1 MADAR
6 TNRNIE
12 DLRASL
18 SDKLEELH
26 RRASTVT
33 KVLTP
38 STYWNDPVVRF
49 GLGVAIGL
57 VVGSRGRA
65 PSASHEGLV
74 HAIVR
79 AGLTAAT
86 SALITRALAS
96 ADALAAGDAA
106 PEADA
111 GAADAPTPG

>member
-1 MADAR
+1 MADSQ

-18 SDKLEELH
+18 ADKLEELQ
-26 RRASTVT
+26 RRANTVT

-38 STYWNDPVVRF
+38 STYWNDPMVRF
-49 GLGVAIGL
+49 GIGVALGL
-57 VVGSRGRA
+57 LVGSRGRA
-65 PSASHEGLV
+65 SSTSHEGLA

-86 SALITRALAS
+86 TALITRALAN
-96 ADALAAGDAA
+96 AEVAT
-106 PEADA
+106 P
-111 GAADAPTPG
+111 AADAALEGSTDEPTAP

>member
-1 MADAR
+1 MADPR

-18 SDKLEELH
+18 ADKLEELH

-33 KVLTP
+33 RVLSP

-49 GLGVAIGL
+49 GIGVAIGL
-57 VVGSRGRA
+57 IVGSRGRA
-65 PSASHEGLV
+65 NAATHEGLA

-86 SALITRALAS
+86 SALITRTLAKADILAEPETPADQVTERS
-96 ADALAAGDAA
+96 AR
-106 PEADA
+106 
-111 GAADAPTPG
+111 

>member
-1 MADAR
+1 MADSQ

-12 DLRASL
+12 ELRASL

-26 RRASTVT
+26 RRASSAT
-33 KVLTP
+33 KLLTP

-49 GLGVAIGL
+49 GIGVALGL
-57 VVGSRGRA
+57 VIGSRGRA
-65 PSASHEGLV
+65 ASASHEGLV

-86 SALITRALAS
+86 SALITRALARPEVT
-96 ADALAAGDAA
+96 APAGDAA
-106 PEADA
+106 L
-111 GAADAPTPG
+111 DAPAGEPAAP

>member
-1 MADAR
+1 MADSQ

-18 SDKLEELH
+18 ADKLEELH
-26 RRASTVT
+26 RRASRVT

-57 VVGSRGRA
+57 MVGSRGRTS
-65 PSASHEGLV
+65 SAAHEGLV

-86 SALITRALAS
+86 TALITRALAN
-96 ADALAAGDAA
+96 LEVAAPA
-106 PEADA
+106 PEAALDDPA
-111 GAADAPTPG
+111 GAPAAL

>member
-1 MADAR
+1 MADSK

-18 SDKLEELH
+18 ADKLEELR
-26 RRASTVT
+26 RRANRATT
-33 KVLTP
+33 ALTP

-49 GLGVAIGL
+49 GIGVAIGL
-57 VVGSRGRA
+57 LVGARGR
-65 PSASHEGLV
+65 SGHASHEGLA

-86 SALITRALAS
+86 TALITRTLAK
-96 ADALAAGDAA
+96 AEPAIAT
-106 PEADA
+106 P
-111 GAADAPTPG
+111 AADAALADRTGEPAP

>member
-1 MADAR
+1 MADPQ

-12 DLRASL
+12 ELRASL

-33 KVLTP
+33 RVLAP

-49 GLGVAIGL
+49 GIGVAIGL
-57 VVGSRGRA
+57 MVGSRGRA
-65 PSASHEGLV
+65 SSASHEGLV

-86 SALITRALAS
+86 TALITRTLAHIE
-96 ADALAAGDAA
+96 AATPA
-106 PEADA
+106 PDPVLDDPA
-111 GAADAPTPG
+111 GAPTLP

>member
-1 MADAR
+1 MADSQ

-12 DLRASL
+12 ELRASL

-38 STYWNDPVVRF
+38 TTYWNDPVVRF
-49 GLGVAIGL
+49 GIGVALGL
-57 VVGSRGRA
+57 MVGSRGRA
-65 PSASHEGLV
+65 SDASHEGLF

-86 SALITRALAS
+86 TALVTRALAT
-96 ADALAAGDAA
+96 AEVTA
-106 PEADA
+106 P
-111 GAADAPTPG
+111 AADPALEAPATEP

>member
-1 MADAR
+1 MA
-6 TNRNIE
+6 
-12 DLRASL
+12 
-18 SDKLEELH
+18 DKLEELH

-49 GLGVAIGL
+49 GIGVAIGL
-57 VVGSRGRA
+57 LVGSRGRSS
-65 PSASHEGLV
+65 SATHEGLA

-86 SALITRALAS
+86 TALITRTLAK
-96 ADALAAGDAA
+96 AEVATPAPDAA
-106 PEADA
+106 LDDQASEPA
-111 GAADAPTPG
+111 TP